1 MKECGKEVKNMGR
14 ENIDGRTK
22 WCLKVNFG

>member
-1 MKECGKEVKNMGR
+1 MKECGKEVRNMER
-14 ENIDGRTK
+14 ENTDGRIK